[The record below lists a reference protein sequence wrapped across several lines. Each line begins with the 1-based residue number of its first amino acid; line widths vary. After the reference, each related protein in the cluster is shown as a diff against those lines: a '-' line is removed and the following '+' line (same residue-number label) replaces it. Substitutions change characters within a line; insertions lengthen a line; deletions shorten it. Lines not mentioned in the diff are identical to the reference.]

1 MSYEFEWDADG
12 ATGNHRK
19 HRVSF
24 DETSIFFA
32 DPLAMLMRDPDHS
45 LNEKTPSRAR
55 HGGGGTPIGREPHG
69 TATQDPDHQ
78 GTSGGTQREESI

>member
-1 MSYEFEWDADG
+1 MSYELERDANK

-24 DETSIFFA
+24 DEASIFFA
-32 DPLAMLMRDPDHS
+32 DPLAMLMRAPRP
-45 LNEKTPSRAR
+45 LAQRGTPSRAR
-55 HGGGGTPIGREPHG
+55 RVGGGTPIGREPHG

-78 GTSGGTQREESI
+78 RTSGGTQREESI

>member
-1 MSYEFEWDADG
+1 MSYEFEWDADE

-19 HRVSF
+19 HRVPF

-45 LNEKTPSRAR
+45 LNEERYLVLGAAAAGP
-55 HGGGGTPIGREPHG
+55 PIGREPHG
-69 TATQDPDHQ
+69 TATQDPDYQ
-78 GTSGGTQREESI
+78 LTSGGTQREESI